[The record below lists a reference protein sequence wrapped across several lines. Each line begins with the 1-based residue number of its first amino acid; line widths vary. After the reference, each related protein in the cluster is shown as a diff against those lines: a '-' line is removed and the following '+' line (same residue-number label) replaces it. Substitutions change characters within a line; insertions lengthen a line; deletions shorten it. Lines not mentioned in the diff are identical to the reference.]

1 MSNRSLI
8 EVLKPAIIKDKNL
21 RKDFKSWCLRESE
34 APESQ
39 EVGFIVCMNNWNWE
53 KVLNDLSQKQLDAI
67 KAYILEDYVDHLTYY
82 SESGKPIPSS
92 FVRWEKEALRKINLI
107 VKERKCN
114 EQ

>member
-1 MSNRSLI
+1 MKSLI
-8 EVLKPAIIKDKNL
+8 EALKPAIIKDPNL
-21 RKDFKSWCLRESE
+21 HRHFKLWCLLDSE
-34 APESQ
+34 TPESQ
-39 EVGFIVCMNNWNWE
+39 EVGFVICMNNWEWE
-53 KVLNDLSQKQLDAI
+53 KVLNDLSQEQLNAI
-67 KAYILEDYVDHLTYY
+67 ETFMLEEYEDRLTYY